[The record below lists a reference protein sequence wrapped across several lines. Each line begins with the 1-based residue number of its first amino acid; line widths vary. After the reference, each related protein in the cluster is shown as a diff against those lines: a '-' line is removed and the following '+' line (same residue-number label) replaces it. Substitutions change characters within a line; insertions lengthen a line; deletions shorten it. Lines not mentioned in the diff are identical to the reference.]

1 MVTGVRDRR
10 LRMQHAERRVGLV
23 GRYAD
28 EEFGQDAAERVQV
41 GARTDRGVAEG
52 LFRGQVGGVPRVSPV
67 TVNRGR
73 SASTTAATPTSST
86 LP

>member
-28 EEFGQDAAERVQV
+28 EEFGQDGAERVQV
-41 GARTDRGVAEG
+41 GARTVEV
-52 LFRGQVGGVPRVSPV
+52 LPRACSGA
-67 TVNRGR
+67 R
-73 SASTTAATPTSST
+73 
-86 LP
+86 